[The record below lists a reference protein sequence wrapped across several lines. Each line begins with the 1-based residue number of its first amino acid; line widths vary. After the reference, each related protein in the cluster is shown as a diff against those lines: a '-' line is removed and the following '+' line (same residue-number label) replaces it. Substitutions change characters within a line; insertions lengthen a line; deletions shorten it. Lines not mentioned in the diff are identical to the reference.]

1 MAAQL
6 GRWPEDP
13 TVTWI
18 PGPRT
23 GGYDPDLTA
32 AEGRQKAQTN
42 HFGVPTVHQQID
54 AQVGVWPDQP
64 TQTWVNG
71 PGYGGNDKDLTEA
84 EARQKAQFEK
94 FGVPSVINGA
104 IQKEQQ

>member
-6 GRWPEDP
+6 GRWPEEP

-42 HFGVPTVHQQID
+42 HFGVPTVH
-54 AQVGVWPDQP
+54 
-64 TQTWVNG
+64 
-71 PGYGGNDKDLTEA
+71 
-84 EARQKAQFEK
+84 
-94 FGVPSVINGA
+94 
-104 IQKEQQ
+104 